1 MGAARDF
8 EPVEFRAAAHCVLGK
23 IAIADSTAADA
34 LMDVRPIADGAHW
47 RVRELICHAGPES
60 PSFEEQ
66 HAWTGVAV
74 VMSGSF
80 HYRSLHGR
88 ETLVAGALLLTNR
101 NACFECGH
109 EHGSGDRCMA
119 FQFAPELVE
128 SAFGGDARF
137 HCHRIPPLNATLRL
151 TTAAG
156 MASTDTCV
164 WEDLALSLLDAAI
177 DLSGKPLPH
186 SSFDPR
192 AHSAVERLSRELDA
206 LPQQP
211 WTLQMMSDHSGLET
225 LRLIRQFRRC
235 VGCTPY
241 QYVLRQRL
249 TRAAQSLMTSSAT
262 VQHIALDCGFNDLSE
277 FTRRFGRLFGVP
289 PNGFRHRHRLATR
302 QPGP

>member
-1 MGAARDF
+1 MDARAVAAGDR
-8 EPVEFRAAAHCVLGK
+8 
-23 IAIADSTAADA
+23 
-34 LMDVRPIADGAHW
+34 W
-47 RVRELICHAGPES
+47 RVRELVCRAGPDS
-60 PSFEEQ
+60 PRFEEQ

-80 HYRSLHGR
+80 HYRSQHGR

-119 FQFAPELVE
+119 FHFAPELAE
-128 SAFGGDARF
+128 GAFGGEARF
-137 HCHRIPPLNATLRL
+137 HCHRIPPINATLRL

-156 MASTDTCV
+156 MASTDTGV
-164 WEDLALSLLDAAI
+164 WEDLALNLLDAAI
-177 DLSGKPLPH
+177 DLSGKPLPYRR
-186 SSFDPR
+186 FDPR
-192 AHSAVERLSRELDA
+192 AHSAVERLSREVDA

-225 LRLIRQFRRC
+225 IRLIRQFRRC

-249 TRAAQSLMTSSAT
+249 TRAAQSLLKSAET
-262 VQHIALDCGFNDLSE
+262 VQHIALDCGFASLGP
-277 FTRRFGRLFGVP
+277 FYRA
-289 PNGFRHRHRLATR
+289 FREETGMTPRAYRAAQR
-302 QPGP
+302 SASAKG